1 MTVKKAIEAL
11 LETYGSAMQRQRGA
25 ESTDFWG
32 FLQPVSITGLSET
45 RRQAGIL
52 GEESVERFRFVSPP
66 EPEIQAGDF
75 LLFQGRKFRVCRCQ
89 GYFEKDTLVCRQGVC
104 MEVGA

>member
-25 ESTDFWG
+25 ESVNFWG
-32 FLQPVSITGLSET
+32 FLQPVRVTGLSEV
-45 RRQAGIL
+45 RRQADIL
-52 GEESVERFRFVSPP
+52 GEEAVERFRFVSPP
-66 EPEIQAGDF
+66 EPEVREGDF
-75 LLFQGRKFRVCRCQ
+75 LLLQGRKFRVCRCQ
-89 GYFEKDTLVCRQGVC
+89 GYFEKDTMVCRQGVC

>member
-1 MTVKKAIEAL
+1 MKKAILAL
-11 LETYGSAMQRQRGA
+11 LETYGSAMQRQRGEKSA
-25 ESTDFWG
+25 DFRG

-66 EPEIQAGDF
+66 EPEVREGDL

-89 GYFEKDTLVCRQGVC
+89 GYFEKDELLCRQGVC
-104 MEVGA
+104 MEVEA

>member
-1 MTVKKAIEAL
+1 MIIAVANQKGGVGKT
-11 LETYGSAMQRQRGA
+11 TTGA
-25 ESTDFWG
+25 ESTDFRG